1 MQRANVSA
9 INRLIAT
16 KIRNISENPTLA
28 HTLRDRCVAN
38 SEVMPVTSKLQ
49 AIQAALLEGV
59 TFVAASKFDPARAV
73 LVAIIRD
80 NHDPC

>member
-1 MQRANVSA
+1 M
-9 INRLIAT
+9 
-16 KIRNISENPTLA
+16 
-28 HTLRDRCVAN
+28 RDICVAN
-38 SEVMPVTSKLQ
+38 SEVMSVTSKVQ

-59 TFVAASKFDPARAV
+59 TLVAASKFDPARAV